1 MSKNSEVVQLLRS
14 NAGIIGSR
22 VRDARKAMGWNLATL
37 GERTA
42 IPQSTLSKFET
53 GSLSLPLDRVFRLA
67 DALGLAATELF
78 DMNNLDT
85 DNSASGRR
93 SVSRF
98 DDVKIASSRQ
108 YNSRWLFL
116 DLLRKKMF
124 PIVQEVLARNI
135 DEFGPLIKHEGEEFT
150 FVLEGTVQIITEIY
164 EPVTLGKNDGIYIDS
179 RMGHAYLNAGEGPA
193 LVLNTSTSTSDQ
205 FVAQQ

>member
-1 MSKNSEVVQLLRS
+1 
-14 NAGIIGSR
+14 
-22 VRDARKAMGWNLATL
+22 MGWNLAIL
-37 GERTA
+37 SERTA

-53 GSLSLPLDRVFRLA
+53 GSLSLPLDRVFRVA

-78 DMNNLDT
+78 DMNNLDPG
-85 DNSASGRR
+85 NAASGRR

-98 DDVKIASSRQ
+98 DEAKIASSKQ

-124 PIVQEVLARNI
+124 PIVQEVLARDL
-135 DEFGPLIKHEGEEFT
+135 DEFGPLLKHEGEEFT

-164 EPVTLGKNDGIYIDS
+164 EPVTLGKHDGIYIDS